1 MIIKQRQVTGPAV
14 YVQATGVPVTFGE
27 EAKVIAAMAFCDN
40 EDVLGVV
47 DTIYALRI
55 VISGQGVAIH
65 PYQQTTVG
73 GAGNTWGEIAG
84 GSNLGARKFTV
95 IAQLE

>member
-1 MIIKQRQVTGPAV
+1 MIKMKQVTGPAV
-14 YVQATGVPVTFGE
+14 YVQATGVPVVFGE
-27 EAKVIAAMAFCDN
+27 DAKVVAAMAFCDN
-40 EDVLGVV
+40 EDVLGAV

-73 GAGNTWGEIAG
+73 GAGNAWGEIAG
-84 GSNLGARKFTV
+84 AANLAGRKFTV
-95 IAQLE
+95 IAQVE